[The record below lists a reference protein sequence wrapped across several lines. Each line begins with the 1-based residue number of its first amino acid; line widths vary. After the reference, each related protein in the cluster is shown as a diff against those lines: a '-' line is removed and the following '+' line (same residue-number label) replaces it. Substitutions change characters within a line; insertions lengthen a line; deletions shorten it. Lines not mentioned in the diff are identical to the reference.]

1 LCCTTAEE
9 AQMTVVVFTVPP
21 GVRAGQQIVVQAPNG
36 QRVTVQLP
44 PNTLPGQR
52 MQVSVPDSSQPS
64 QQTPSPGAGT
74 GGGIAGSSGMGS
86 APQHGTSLFEFVVPP
101 HAQPHQR
108 LMVQVPS
115 GQRVNVQLPAGAAPG
130 MRMRVAVPT
139 ASSSHTSLP
148 PMDAVAKLLGDRG
161 EGFGNKVIRLRQIV
175 EKHKSNSATNPAPQH
190 LVMNVRRDRIL
201 EDTLWHFLK
210 PPLNNPAQLRQK
222 PFQIKFVSEDGIDQG
237 GLTREFYTVLTH
249 GFVDPSPALF
259 THSAVDDY
267 TYQINPLSGVNPEHL
282 EYFELLGK
290 VMAKSIFDG
299 VQLDVHFSSAFYKS
313 LLDIPLRFDDLEKV
327 DTELHKSLLYLRDT
341 EIDPLCLCIF
351 FTVSYDEF
359 GVVRDVELKEGGKD
373 IEVTDANKEEFIRLK
388 MKWRLEDRV
397 AEQRDAVRK
406 GFFQV
411 MAKEELAA
419 LDLDDRELELILCG
433 IPKID
438 VDDWRKNTAYKSG
451 YKEGDQVI
459 KLFWEVLSE
468 WDDELRSAVLRFAT
482 GTPKV
487 PVEGFGALKGSG
499 GPKLFTIQK
508 VKWDLTRLPQAATC
522 FNTLYLPP
530 YETADQLKEKL
541 EFAVTEAAEGFGLK

>member
-1 LCCTTAEE
+1 
-9 AQMTVVVFTVPP
+9 
-21 GVRAGQQIVVQAPNG
+21 
-36 QRVTVQLP
+36 
-44 PNTLPGQR
+44 
-52 MQVSVPDSSQPS
+52 MQVNVPDSVPAPPPPS
-64 QQTPSPGAGT
+64 LPRSAPGGS
-74 GGGIAGSSGMGS
+74 GGGGGGGDPA
-86 APQHGTSLFEFVVPP
+86 APEQGTSLFEFVVPP
-101 HAQPHQR
+101 NAQPHQR

-139 ASSSHTSLP
+139 APHGVSLP

-161 EGFGNKVIRLRQIV
+161 KGFGKKVVKLREIIQR
-175 EKHKSNSATNPAPQH
+175 HKSAASSPPQH
-190 LVMNVRRDRIL
+190 LVLNVRRDRIL

-210 PPLNNPAQLRQK
+210 FPLNDARQLRQK
-222 PFQIKFVSEDGIDQG
+222 PFQIKFVGEEGIDQG

-249 GFVDPSPALF
+249 GFVDPSPAMF

-267 TYQINPLSGVNPEHL
+267 TYQINALSGVNPEHL
-282 EYFELLGK
+282 DYFELLGK

-299 VQLDVHFSSAFYKS
+299 VQLDVHFSATFYKS
-313 LLDIPLRFDDLEKV
+313 LLGIDLSFEDLERV
-327 DTELHKSLLYLRDT
+327 DIELHKSLQYLRDT
-341 EIDPLCLCIF
+341 EIDPLCLCLY

-359 GVVRDVELKEGGKD
+359 GVVRDIDLKENGSE
-373 IEVTDANKEEFIRLK
+373 IEVTDENKEEFIRLK
-388 MKWRLEDRV
+388 MKWRLLDRV
-397 AEQRDAVRK
+397 KEQREAVRR

-411 MAKEELAA
+411 MPQQELEA
-419 LDLDDRELELILCG
+419 LGLDDRELELILCG

-438 VDDWRKNTAYKSG
+438 VEDWQKNTEYKSG
-451 YKEGDQVI
+451 YTSNDPAV
-459 KLFWEVLSE
+459 LRFWRVLNE

-487 PVEGFGALKGSG
+487 PVEGFGALKGSS
-499 GPKLFTIQK
+499 GPKMFTIQK

-530 YETADQLKEKL
+530 YESDDQLKEKL